1 MSDDLTLEFNKPLTI
16 TMKQDCSFEDFVA
29 QFQIS
34 CSKLLCVVNGKQLR
48 YYDKKPELPM
58 GLKFEYKHRCKDRTA
73 YYFRDATN
81 NKYCVFGREAA
92 QQFYPRLDE
101 VDSLTLPSV
110 PSVLS
115 VPLVPSTHTERNY
128 KVTKVDKIEGVKS
141 IVTPITH
148 NNLKGDIAATRIV
161 KTKYPPEIIIVDRGQ
176 RHSFPYVN
184 YNIEVQNHK
193 AY

>member
-16 TMKQDCSFEDFVA
+16 TIKQDCSFEDFVA
-29 QFQIS
+29 QFQTS

-48 YYDKKPELPM
+48 YYDKKTELPI

-73 YYFRDATN
+73 YYFRDAIN

-110 PSVLS
+110 PSV
-115 VPLVPSTHTERNY
+115 PPTYAERDY
-128 KVTKVDKIEGVKS
+128 KVTKVDKIEGIKS

-148 NNLKGDIAATRIV
+148 NNRKGDVAATRIV
-161 KTKYPPEIIIVDRGQ
+161 KTKYPSEVIIVDHGQ

-184 YNIEVQNHK
+184 YNIEVQDHK